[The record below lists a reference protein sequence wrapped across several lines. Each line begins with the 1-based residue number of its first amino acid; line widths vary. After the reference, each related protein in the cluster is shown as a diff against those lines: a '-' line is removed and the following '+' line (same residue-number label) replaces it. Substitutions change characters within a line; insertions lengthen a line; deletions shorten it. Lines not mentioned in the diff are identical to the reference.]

1 MYQKILAPLDGS
13 ELAECALGHVR
24 MVATGCQ
31 VPEVI
36 LLTAIEPIRQ
46 SFSLSEELLRDIKA
60 RNQDSAE
67 DYVAKVANDLKKDN
81 IAAKTVI
88 VSGDPTDTI
97 LDYIKQNQVDL
108 VIMSS
113 HGRSGV
119 TRWAF
124 GSVADRVLRH
134 STAPV
139 LIASPAACRIG

>member
-1 MYQKILAPLDGS
+1 MYQKILVPLDGS
-13 ELAECALGHVR
+13 ELSECALGHVR
-24 MVATGCQ
+24 TIATACQ

-36 LLTAIEPIRQ
+36 LLTVIEPLRQ

-60 RNQDSAE
+60 RDQASAG
-67 DYVAKVANDLKKDN
+67 DYVAKVANDLKKDK
-81 IAAKTVI
+81 IAAKTVV

-97 LDYIKQNQVDL
+97 LDYIKRNQVDL

-134 STAPV
+134 SIAPV
-139 LIASPAACRIG
+139 LIASPAACRVG